1 MTETTSFAAFEED
14 SVKKYLLFDLDGTL
28 TDPKE
33 GICTCVQ
40 YALASF
46 GIEEPDIDKLTPF
59 IGPPLKDSFME
70 FYDMDEQQAEQAVV
84 KYRERFQ
91 NQGIFENRLYEG
103 ISKMLETLN
112 SKGMFLAVASS
123 KPTVFVERILEHFQ
137 IRKYFKVIVGSE
149 LDGTR
154 VNKDEVVEEALRQLF
169 GDKPIEKEKVYMIGD
184 RRFDMEGARAI
195 GVEGVGVTYG
205 YGDMEE
211 LREAKADYIVRSV
224 EELQRFLLRG
234 TEDTKKGMGFQ
245 TVWQMIYSFLMFV
258 LVRTIAMSLTM
269 NLYLVISKRVPGFP
283 LLIYDG
289 DGAATGVTGNGTAVV
304 QVIGLLAGT
313 AMIFKTAKA
322 MIQKEASA
330 SRLLHIS
337 KEPVKNY
344 LLLGITTL
352 GAMLGLNML
361 LDLTGVTNNSAA
373 YQAVAGQQY
382 AVSIWLG
389 LFLYALAAP
398 VGEELLFR
406 GIIYNCLKTTSG
418 KLAAMLMAAVF
429 FGIYHGNLVQG
440 VYGFFMACLMIYGYE
455 YFGDF
460 KVPVIMHA
468 AVNMIS
474 YLLSNTPLAES
485 GFVCWPVCVVCLFLA
500 AGGLFML
507 NRQRKVF

>member
-1 MTETTSFAAFEED
+1 M
-14 SVKKYLLFDLDGTL
+14 KNYLLFDLDGTL

-59 IGPPLKDSFME
+59 IGPPLKDSFMQ
-70 FYDMDEQQAEQAVV
+70 FYDMDEQQAESAVA

-91 NQGIFENRLYEG
+91 DQGIFENRLYEG
-103 ISKMLETLN
+103 IPKMLETLN

-123 KPTVFVERILEHFQ
+123 KPTVFVERILEHFE
-137 IRKYFKVIVGSE
+137 IKKYFKVIVGSE

-154 VNKDEVVEEALRQLF
+154 TKKEEVVDEALRQLF
-169 GDKPIEKEKVYMIGD
+169 GDKPVEKEKVYMIGD
-184 RRFDMEGARAI
+184 RRFDVEGARAI
-195 GVEGVGVTYG
+195 GVDSVGVTYG

-258 LVRTIAMSLTM
+258 LVRTIALSLTI
-269 NLYLVISKRVPGFP
+269 NLYSAIAKQVPGFP
-283 LLIYDG
+283 LLIYDEEG
-289 DGAATGVTGNGTAVV
+289 TVAGVTGNGSAVA
-304 QVIGLLAGT
+304 QIIGFLAGT

-322 MIQKEASA
+322 MIRKEAKDSK
-330 SRLLHIS
+330 LLHIR
-337 KEPVKNY
+337 KEPVQNY
-344 LLLGITTL
+344 LFLGITTL

-361 LDLTGVTNNSAA
+361 LDLTGVTDNSAV
-373 YQAVAGQQY
+373 YQAIASQQY

-389 LFLYALAAP
+389 LFLYVLVAP
-398 VGEELLFR
+398 LGEELLFR
-406 GIIYNCLKTTSG
+406 GIIYNCLKAASG
-418 KLAAMLMAAVF
+418 RVAAMLMAAVF

-460 KVPVIMHA
+460 RVPVIMHA
-468 AVNMIS
+468 AVNLIS
-474 YLLSNTPLAES
+474 YLLSNTSLAMS
-485 GFVCWPVCVVCLFLA
+485 GFVCWPVCVFCLFLA
-500 AGGLFML
+500 AGGLLLL

>member
-1 MTETTSFAAFEED
+1 M
-14 SVKKYLLFDLDGTL
+14 KNYLLFDLDGTL

-59 IGPPLKDSFME
+59 IGPPLKDSFMQ
-70 FYDMDEQQAEQAVV
+70 FYDMDEQQAESAVA

-91 NQGIFENRLYEG
+91 DQGIFENRLYEG
-103 ISKMLETLN
+103 IPKMLETLN

-123 KPTVFVERILEHFQ
+123 KPTVFVERILEHFE
-137 IRKYFKVIVGSE
+137 IKKYFKVIVGSE

-154 VNKDEVVEEALRQLF
+154 TKKEEVVDEALRQLF
-169 GDKPIEKEKVYMIGD
+169 GDKPVEKEKVYMIGD
-184 RRFDMEGARAI
+184 RRFDVEGARAI
-195 GVEGVGVTYG
+195 GVDSVGVTYG

-258 LVRTIAMSLTM
+258 LVRTIALSLTI
-269 NLYLVISKRVPGFP
+269 NLYSVIAKQVPGFP
-283 LLIYDG
+283 LLIYDEEG
-289 DGAATGVTGNGTAVV
+289 TVAGVTGNGSAVA
-304 QVIGLLAGT
+304 QIIGFLAGT

-322 MIQKEASA
+322 MIRKEAKDSK
-330 SRLLHIS
+330 LLHIR
-337 KEPVKNY
+337 KEPVQNY
-344 LLLGITTL
+344 LFLGITTL

-361 LDLTGVTNNSAA
+361 LDLTGVTDNSAV
-373 YQAVAGQQY
+373 YQAIASQQY

-389 LFLYALAAP
+389 LFLYVLVAP
-398 VGEELLFR
+398 LGEELLFR
-406 GIIYNCLKTTSG
+406 GIIYNCLKAASG
-418 KLAAMLMAAVF
+418 RVAAMLMTAVF

-460 KVPVIMHA
+460 RVPVIMHA
-468 AVNMIS
+468 AVNLIS
-474 YLLSNTPLAES
+474 YLLSNTSLAMS
-485 GFVCWPVCVVCLFLA
+485 GFVCWPVCVFCLFLA
-500 AGGLFML
+500 AGGLLLL

>member
-1 MTETTSFAAFEED
+1 M
-14 SVKKYLLFDLDGTL
+14 KNYLLFDLDGTL

-59 IGPPLKDSFME
+59 IGPPLKDSFMQ
-70 FYDMDEQQAEQAVV
+70 FYDMDEQQAESAVA

-91 NQGIFENRLYEG
+91 DQGIFENRLYEG
-103 ISKMLETLN
+103 IPKMLETLN

-123 KPTVFVERILEHFQ
+123 KPTVFVERILEHFE
-137 IRKYFKVIVGSE
+137 IKKYFKVIVGSE

-154 VNKDEVVEEALRQLF
+154 TKKEEVVDEALRQLF
-169 GDKPIEKEKVYMIGD
+169 GDNPVEKEKVYMIGD
-184 RRFDMEGARAI
+184 RRFDVEGARAI
-195 GVEGVGVTYG
+195 GVDSVGVTYG

-258 LVRTIAMSLTM
+258 LVRTIALSLTI
-269 NLYLVISKRVPGFP
+269 NLYSVIAKQVPGFP
-283 LLIYDG
+283 LLIYDEEG
-289 DGAATGVTGNGTAVV
+289 TVAGVTGNGSAVA
-304 QVIGLLAGT
+304 QIIGFLAGT

-322 MIQKEASA
+322 MIRKEAKDSK
-330 SRLLHIS
+330 LLHIR
-337 KEPVKNY
+337 KEPVQNY
-344 LLLGITTL
+344 LFLGITTL

-361 LDLTGVTNNSAA
+361 LDLTRVTDNSAV
-373 YQAVAGQQY
+373 YQAIASQQY

-389 LFLYALAAP
+389 LFLYVLVAP
-398 VGEELLFR
+398 LGEELLFR
-406 GIIYNCLKTTSG
+406 GIIYNCLKATSG
-418 KLAAMLMAAVF
+418 RVAAMLMAAVF

-460 KVPVIMHA
+460 RVPVIMHA
-468 AVNMIS
+468 AVNLIS
-474 YLLSNTPLAES
+474 YLLSNTSLAMS
-485 GFVCWPVCVVCLFLA
+485 GFVCWPVCVFCLFLA
-500 AGGLFML
+500 AGGLLLL

>member
-1 MTETTSFAAFEED
+1 
-14 SVKKYLLFDLDGTL
+14 
-28 TDPKE
+28 
-33 GICTCVQ
+33 
-40 YALASF
+40 
-46 GIEEPDIDKLTPF
+46 
-59 IGPPLKDSFME
+59 
-70 FYDMDEQQAEQAVV
+70 
-84 KYRERFQ
+84 
-91 NQGIFENRLYEG
+91 
-103 ISKMLETLN
+103 
-112 SKGMFLAVASS
+112 
-123 KPTVFVERILEHFQ
+123 
-137 IRKYFKVIVGSE
+137 
-149 LDGTR
+149 
-154 VNKDEVVEEALRQLF
+154 
-169 GDKPIEKEKVYMIGD
+169 
-184 RRFDMEGARAI
+184 
-195 GVEGVGVTYG
+195 
-205 YGDMEE
+205 
-211 LREAKADYIVRSV
+211 
-224 EELQRFLLRG
+224 
-234 TEDTKKGMGFQ
+234 
-245 TVWQMIYSFLMFV
+245 
-258 LVRTIAMSLTM
+258 MSLTM

>member
-1 MTETTSFAAFEED
+1 M
-14 SVKKYLLFDLDGTL
+14 KNYLLFDLDGTL

-59 IGPPLKDSFME
+59 IGPPLKDSFMQ
-70 FYDMDEQQAEQAVV
+70 FYDMDEQQAESAVA

-91 NQGIFENRLYEG
+91 DQGIFENRLYEG
-103 ISKMLETLN
+103 IPKMLETLN

-123 KPTVFVERILEHFQ
+123 KPTVFVERILEHFE
-137 IRKYFKVIVGSE
+137 IKKYFKVIVGSE

-154 VNKDEVVEEALRQLF
+154 TKKEEVVDEALCQLF
-169 GDKPIEKEKVYMIGD
+169 GDKPVEKEKVYMIGD
-184 RRFDMEGARAI
+184 RRFDVEGARAI
-195 GVEGVGVTYG
+195 GVDSVGVTYG

-258 LVRTIAMSLTM
+258 LVRTIALSLTI
-269 NLYLVISKRVPGFP
+269 NLYSVIAKQVPGFP
-283 LLIYDG
+283 LLIYDEEG
-289 DGAATGVTGNGTAVV
+289 MVAGVTGNGSAVA
-304 QVIGLLAGT
+304 QIIGFLAGT

-322 MIQKEASA
+322 MIRKEAKDSK
-330 SRLLHIS
+330 LLHIR
-337 KEPVKNY
+337 KEPVQNY
-344 LLLGITTL
+344 LFLGITTL

-361 LDLTGVTNNSAA
+361 LDLTGVTDNSAV
-373 YQAVAGQQY
+373 YQAIASQQY

-389 LFLYALAAP
+389 LFLYVLVAP
-398 VGEELLFR
+398 LGEELLFR
-406 GIIYNCLKTTSG
+406 GIIYNCLKATSG
-418 KLAAMLMAAVF
+418 RVAAMLMAAVF

-460 KVPVIMHA
+460 RVPVIMHA
-468 AVNMIS
+468 AVNLIS
-474 YLLSNTPLAES
+474 YLLSNTSLAMS
-485 GFVCWPVCVVCLFLA
+485 GFVCWPVCVFCLFLA
-500 AGGLFML
+500 AGGLLLL

>member
-46 GIEEPDIDKLTPF
+46 GIGEPDIDKLTPF

-103 ISKMLETLN
+103 IPKMLETLN

-245 TVWQMIYSFLMFV
+245 TVWQMIYSFLMF
-258 LVRTIAMSLTM
+258 LYIYLSLT
-269 NLYLVISKRVPGFP
+269 L
-283 LLIYDG
+283 
-289 DGAATGVTGNGTAVV
+289 
-304 QVIGLLAGT
+304 
-313 AMIFKTAKA
+313 
-322 MIQKEASA
+322 
-330 SRLLHIS
+330 
-337 KEPVKNY
+337 
-344 LLLGITTL
+344 
-352 GAMLGLNML
+352 
-361 LDLTGVTNNSAA
+361 
-373 YQAVAGQQY
+373 
-382 AVSIWLG
+382 
-389 LFLYALAAP
+389 
-398 VGEELLFR
+398 
-406 GIIYNCLKTTSG
+406 
-418 KLAAMLMAAVF
+418 
-429 FGIYHGNLVQG
+429 
-440 VYGFFMACLMIYGYE
+440 
-455 YFGDF
+455 
-460 KVPVIMHA
+460 
-468 AVNMIS
+468 
-474 YLLSNTPLAES
+474 
-485 GFVCWPVCVVCLFLA
+485 
-500 AGGLFML
+500 
-507 NRQRKVF
+507 

>member
-1 MTETTSFAAFEED
+1 M
-14 SVKKYLLFDLDGTL
+14 KNYLLFDLDGTL

-59 IGPPLKDSFME
+59 IGPPLKDSFMQ
-70 FYDMDEQQAEQAVV
+70 FYDMDEQQAESAVA

-91 NQGIFENRLYEG
+91 DQGIFENRLYEG
-103 ISKMLETLN
+103 IPKMLETLN

-123 KPTVFVERILEHFQ
+123 KPTVFVERILEHFE
-137 IRKYFKVIVGSE
+137 IKKYFKVIVGSE

-154 VNKDEVVEEALRQLF
+154 TKKEEVVDEALRQLF
-169 GDKPIEKEKVYMIGD
+169 GDKPVEKEKVYMIGD
-184 RRFDMEGARAI
+184 RRFDVEGARAI
-195 GVEGVGVTYG
+195 GVDSVGVTYG

-258 LVRTIAMSLTM
+258 LVRTIALSLTI
-269 NLYLVISKRVPGFP
+269 NLYSVIAKQVPGFP
-283 LLIYDG
+283 LLIYDEEG
-289 DGAATGVTGNGTAVV
+289 TVAGATGNGSAVA
-304 QVIGLLAGT
+304 QIIGFLAGT

-322 MIQKEASA
+322 MIRKEAKDSK
-330 SRLLHIS
+330 LLHIR
-337 KEPVKNY
+337 KEPVQNY
-344 LLLGITTL
+344 LFLGITTL

-361 LDLTGVTNNSAA
+361 LDLTGVTDNSAV
-373 YQAVAGQQY
+373 YQAIASQQY

-389 LFLYALAAP
+389 LFLYVLVAP
-398 VGEELLFR
+398 LGEELLFR
-406 GIIYNCLKTTSG
+406 GIIYNCLKAASG
-418 KLAAMLMAAVF
+418 RVAAMLMAAVF

-460 KVPVIMHA
+460 RVPVIMHA
-468 AVNMIS
+468 AVNLIS
-474 YLLSNTPLAES
+474 YLLSNTSLAMS
-485 GFVCWPVCVVCLFLA
+485 GFVCWPVCVFCLFLA
-500 AGGLFML
+500 AGGLLLL

>member
-1 MTETTSFAAFEED
+1 M
-14 SVKKYLLFDLDGTL
+14 KNYLLFDLDGTL

-59 IGPPLKDSFME
+59 IGPPLKDSFMQ
-70 FYDMDEQQAEQAVV
+70 FYDMDEQQAESAVA

-91 NQGIFENRLYEG
+91 DQGIFENRLYEG
-103 ISKMLETLN
+103 IPKMLETLN

-123 KPTVFVERILEHFQ
+123 KPTVFVERILEHFE
-137 IRKYFKVIVGSE
+137 IKKYFKVIVGSE

-154 VNKDEVVEEALRQLF
+154 TKKEEVVDEALRQLF
-169 GDKPIEKEKVYMIGD
+169 GDKPVEKEKVYMIGD
-184 RRFDMEGARAI
+184 RRFDVEGARAI
-195 GVEGVGVTYG
+195 GVDSVGVTYG

-258 LVRTIAMSLTM
+258 LVRTIALSLTI
-269 NLYLVISKRVPGFP
+269 NLYSVIAKQVPGFS
-283 LLIYDG
+283 LLIYDEEG
-289 DGAATGVTGNGTAVV
+289 TVAGVTGNGSAVA
-304 QVIGLLAGT
+304 QIIGFLAGT

-322 MIQKEASA
+322 MIRKEAKDSK
-330 SRLLHIS
+330 LLHIR
-337 KEPVKNY
+337 KEPVQNY
-344 LLLGITTL
+344 LFLGITTL

-361 LDLTGVTNNSAA
+361 LDLTGVTDNSAV
-373 YQAVAGQQY
+373 YQAIASQQY

-389 LFLYALAAP
+389 LFLYVLVAP
-398 VGEELLFR
+398 LGEELLFR
-406 GIIYNCLKTTSG
+406 GIIYNCLKAASG
-418 KLAAMLMAAVF
+418 RVAAMLMAAVV

-460 KVPVIMHA
+460 RVPVIMHA
-468 AVNMIS
+468 AVNLIS
-474 YLLSNTPLAES
+474 YLLSNTSLAMS
-485 GFVCWPVCVVCLFLA
+485 GFVCWPVCVFCLFLA
-500 AGGLFML
+500 AGGLLLL